1 MGKATKLILGLA
13 TLWPPL
19 FVVIFI
25 LFVFWRGFLFPGDPQ
40 SGFLL
45 ISSVHFIT
53 MVWICVLLLI
63 YILNVFRN
71 ERVAS
76 DKKALWAVVLFL
88 GNVVTMP
95 VYWYLYIWPEP
106 SKTGEGVSAGP
117 T

>member
-1 MGKATKLILGLA
+1 MGKATKLFLGLA

-19 FVVIFI
+19 FIVIF
-25 LFVFWRGFLFPGDPQ
+25 FVFVFSKGFVFTSDPE
-40 SGFLL
+40 SGFSLMVGL
-45 ISSVHFIT
+45 HFST
-53 MVWICVLLLI
+53 MVWICVLVLI

-76 DKKALWAVVLFL
+76 DKKNLWAVVLFL
-88 GNVVTMP
+88 GNVVAMP

-106 SKTGEGVSAGP
+106 SKTGEGVSTGP